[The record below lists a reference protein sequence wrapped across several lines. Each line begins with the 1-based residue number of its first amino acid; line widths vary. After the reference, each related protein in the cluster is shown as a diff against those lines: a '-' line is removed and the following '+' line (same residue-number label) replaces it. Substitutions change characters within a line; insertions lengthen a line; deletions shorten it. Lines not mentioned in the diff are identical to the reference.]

1 MGRFKTLEERQAKV
15 MAKKQAKKNH
25 INMMNELRRAPKVDF
40 TKPQTDVKTE
50 AKD

>member
-1 MGRFKTLEERQAKV
+1 MGRFKTLEERQNKV
-15 MAKKQAKKNH
+15 MAKKQAKRAYLKQ
-25 INMMNELRRAPKVDF
+25 MVELRKQPKIDF